1 MAVGRE
7 RKRNLNIMC
16 GLFSLM
22 AALLFAF
29 PGTVSDAKEI
39 EDPSDKEIVMLLDCS
54 KSMED
59 VDGQYLAFDF
69 LKNLSAV
76 LPRDY
81 HVGMVAF
88 NCSNALCS
96 FTASQRC
103 LYILFTCSSSKSKS
117 KRLSTFSLSVKL

>member
-7 RKRNLNIMC
+7 WKRNLNIMC

-88 NCSNALCS
+88 NHEVCASVPVDSSYFELESALEGI
-96 FTASQRC
+96 T
-103 LYILFTCSSSKSKS
+103 YTN
-117 KRLSTFSLSVKL
+117 